1 MWLDYRRDAGR
12 FSHGADVHGK
22 GGLMNHNGS
31 KPDFYAECQLMANRT
46 GEVAYVIGGMY
57 SPREVVPSAVFVS
70 QYANPGARIHWVCFP
85 IGWKYAKKH
94 RR

>member
-1 MWLDYRRDAGR
+1 
-12 FSHGADVHGK
+12 
-22 GGLMNHNGS
+22 MNHNGS

-57 SPREVVPSAVFVS
+57 SPREVIPSAVFVS
-70 QYANPGARIHWVCFP
+70 QSRRSMIRYENPGARIHWVCFP